1 MDPVPNRMNREM
13 IQNAIEK
20 NSIKSDL
27 MSKEDN
33 ICLPEA
39 DVIKLEY
46 QNIQRIDSLQ
56 EYTSLVRLDLNNNL
70 IKKIQGLDS
79 LINLTWLNLSFNRIE
94 KIQGLTSLQK
104 LKVLNL
110 SNNQITVIENMDTL
124 DNLTH
129 FFIGCNLL
137 NQLENVLYL
146 KRFKKLVH
154 IYMKGN
160 LFSNEDDYQFF
171 IVAFFPNLTV
181 LDNKLILQELKEK
194 ASSKYQDD
202 IEKRNQEE
210 SQKQL
215 AEEVLQKQEAE
226 LNLHKEAF
234 VEYLDGPHLFKSMF
248 DEDTFSSDRRSVP
261 GIEDLLQSFEN
272 QMVGL
277 CKQLFDRGLAEREQ
291 RERELKSFSS
301 SQDEVETHYK
311 NQAIQVLE
319 DFNRQH
325 KERIKKLEQL
335 TLRNSVSEELS
346 RGYDEINKLSERL
359 MTLEFKLISKLE
371 ENIRN
376 VETCISDKV
385 TDFIEIAQ
393 ETFTECRNLEDDFHH
408 KVQEIIDAT
417 LENVAKGSQVEN
429 LPHDVKMLFTDKI
442 KVMHALNTNHK
453 LHLLTLNDREQKLL
467 TSVSSWKIAFFK
479 DVHDKVTQ
487 QNRTRI
493 SDIHRYA
500 DFLRKQLERFH

>member
-1 MDPVPNRMNREM
+1 TRSSNMDPVPNRMNREM

-33 ICLPEA
+33 ICLPEP

-160 LFSNEDDYQFF
+160 LFSNEDDYQLY

-194 ASSKYQDD
+194 ASSKYQAY

-248 DEDTFSSDRRSVP
+248 DEDMFSSDVHSVP
-261 GIEDLLQSFEN
+261 GIEDLLQSYP
-272 QMVGL
+272 
-277 CKQLFDRGLAEREQ
+277 LFR
-291 RERELKSFSS
+291 FSNTQIDHSLLNSLTS
-301 SQDEVETHYK
+301 SVID
-311 NQAIQVLE
+311 L
-319 DFNRQH
+319 
-325 KERIKKLEQL
+325 L
-335 TLRNSVSEELS
+335 NSV
-346 RGYDEINKLSERL
+346 RGYDEINKLSEKL

-371 ENIRN
+371 VLLFVLVHLI
-376 VETCISDKV
+376 VLTC
-385 TDFIEIAQ
+385 E
-393 ETFTECRNLEDDFHH
+393 
-408 KVQEIIDAT
+408 
-417 LENVAKGSQVEN
+417 
-429 LPHDVKMLFTDKI
+429 
-442 KVMHALNTNHK
+442 
-453 LHLLTLNDREQKLL
+453 
-467 TSVSSWKIAFFK
+467 
-479 DVHDKVTQ
+479 
-487 QNRTRI
+487 
-493 SDIHRYA
+493 
-500 DFLRKQLERFH
+500 

>member
-1 MDPVPNRMNREM
+1 TRSSNMDPVPNRMNREM

-129 FFIGCNLL
+129 FFIGSNFL

-154 IYMKGN
+154 IYIKGN
-160 LFSNEDDYQFF
+160 LFSNEDDYQFMKPILKLYF
-171 IVAFFPNLTV
+171 LYDFFCVKCFEVNHLC
-181 LDNKLILQELKEK
+181 LCMQKEK
-194 ASSKYQDD
+194 ASSKYQAD

-210 SQKQL
+210 SQTQL
-215 AEEVLQKQEAE
+215 AEEVLQRQEAE

-248 DEDTFSSDRRSVP
+248 DEDMFSSDVRSVP
-261 GIEDLLQSFEN
+261 GVEDLLQSYP
-272 QMVGL
+272 
-277 CKQLFDRGLAEREQ
+277 LFRFSKTQIDH
-291 RERELKSFSS
+291 SF

-319 DFNRQH
+319 DFNKQH
-325 KERIKKLEQL
+325 KEAREQELLCKMKKK
-335 TLRNSVSEELS
+335 V

-371 ENIRN
+371 VFLFVLVHLI
-376 VETCISDKV
+376 VLTY
-385 TDFIEIAQ
+385 
-393 ETFTECRNLEDDFHH
+393 DFHH

-442 KVMHALNTNHK
+442 KVMHALDTNHK

-467 TSVSSWKIAFFK
+467 TVVSAWKIAFFK

-487 QNRTRI
+487 QNRMRI

-500 DFLRKQLERFH
+500 DFLRKQLERFN